1 MQYSMLTENKSS
13 KDIVRKKPAESSE
26 DKTKISFD
34 IPKNLLRELDLNRQE
49 TQQARSAWVISAI
62 INRLRMSK
70 QADEEENMG

>member
-13 KDIVRKKPAESSE
+13 KDIVRKKTAESSE

>member
-1 MQYSMLTENKSS
+1 MLTENKSS
-13 KDIVRKKPAESSE
+13 KDIVRKKTVESSE

>member
-13 KDIVRKKPAESSE
+13 KDIVRKKTAESSE

-70 QADEEENMG
+70 QAEEEENMG

>member
-13 KDIVRKKPAESSE
+13 KDIVRKKTAKSSE

>member
-1 MQYSMLTENKSS
+1 MLTENKSS
-13 KDIVRKKPAESSE
+13 KDIVRKKTAESSE